1 MTPSQHIL
9 DEFKIIQQK
18 IQWGLVRI
26 IEIKVEIEETLNKD
40 SRRKTTY
47 GTAAK
52 RKKKKTTN
60 KLRQKQTPEA
70 MTRKLR
76 IRRQMR
82 NNRGI
87 E

>member
-9 DEFKIIQQK
+9 DEFIIIQEK

-52 RKKKKTTN
+52 RKKKQQIN
-60 KLRQKQTPEA
+60 SGRSRHQKQ
-70 MTRKLR
+70 
-76 IRRQMR
+76 
-82 NNRGI
+82 
-87 E
+87 

>member
-52 RKKKKTTN
+52 KKKTTN